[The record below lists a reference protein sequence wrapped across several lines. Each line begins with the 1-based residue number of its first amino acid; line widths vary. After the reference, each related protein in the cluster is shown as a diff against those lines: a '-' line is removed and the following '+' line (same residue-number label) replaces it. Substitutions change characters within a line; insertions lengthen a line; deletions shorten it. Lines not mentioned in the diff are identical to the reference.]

1 MKKTIL
7 KWEVLGAVFI
17 ILIGALFHFMFELL
31 NYWRPL
37 GAIFPVNESVWEH
50 LKLPYWPLIIFS
62 LIEYKFIKDKANN
75 IILGKTIS
83 FLISIGTILIIFYS
97 YTAIL
102 GTELLIL
109 DILSFI
115 FGVIIGQFVSY
126 RILIHEQIS
135 KWYINTSWIIF
146 FGFGIMFTIFTYFPP
161 TLPIFQDPETSLYGI
176 IEHFIKL

>member
-7 KWEVLGAVFI
+7 KWEILGIGFI
-17 ILIGALFHFMFELL
+17 VIIGALFHFMFELL

-62 LIEYKFIKDKANN
+62 LIEYNFIKEKANN
-75 IILGKTIS
+75 FILGKIIS
-83 FLISIGTILIIFYS
+83 FIISISTILIVFYS

-102 GTELLIL
+102 GTELLIV
-109 DILSFI
+109 DILSFV

-126 RILIHEQIS
+126 KILTKEPLS
-135 KWYINTSWIIF
+135 TWYNNTSWILFI
-146 FGFGIMFTIFTYFPP
+146 GFGIMFAIFTYFPP
-161 TLPIFQDPETSLYGI
+161 TLPIFQDPETGLYGI
-176 IEHFIKL
+176 IMHFI